1 MNEHSLEIRVSYA
14 DTDQMGVVYY
24 GNYFT
29 WFERGR
35 TELLRAAGL
44 NYKDMEKRNI
54 FLPVVE
60 AACSYKASAYYDDLI
75 LIRTKVG
82 KIGRSS
88 ICFTYEILRKE
99 DRQLLATGE
108 TRHAFINNK
117 KEVIP
122 VPEEIKTV
130 LLK

>member
-1 MNEHSLEIRVSYA
+1 MSEHSLEIRVSYA

-44 NYKDMEKRNI
+44 NYKDMEKKNI

-60 AACSYKASAYYDDLI
+60 ATCSYKASACYDDLI
-75 LIRTKVG
+75 FIRTKVG

-88 ICFTYEILRKE
+88 IYFNYEIFRKE

-108 TRHAFINNK
+108 TRHAFINSDK
-117 KEVIP
+117 KVIP

-130 LLK
+130 L